1 MLNFLENHDEQRIA
15 SRFCMGSAENAY
27 PLLAASLL
35 FNDASFMVYFGQ
47 EVGTDAAES
56 DNGRTSIFNWTRP
69 EAIVELNSY
78 VNGKH
83 PLDKELMGVLTRYKM
98 WLELAKKPVFSKGRC
113 WDLCYCNKSRPG
125 FVASRHFC
133 FMRYDS
139 RQAWLVFCNFSGMEV
154 RTDVLIPEE
163 APVCGG
169 KEVAVSVPAMDA
181 AVIRIK

>member
-56 DNGRTSIFNWTRP
+56 DNGRTSIFNWTRA

-83 PLDKELMGVLTRYKM
+83 PLDKERMGVLTRYKM

-125 FVASRHFC
+125 FDASRHFC

-154 RTDVLIPEE
+154 RLDVLIPEE
-163 APVCGG
+163 SPVCGG